1 MEALDG
7 NAIAGRLFE
16 VFGVEMT
23 SARGVCAYCGTT
35 AYVAELEV
43 YVQAPGT
50 VARCRSC
57 KRVVMVLVEVRG
69 VTCVDLLGLAEIEPA
84 RPSDDQSQATP
95 PGSLSGGSGAGG
107 QER

>member
-7 NAIAGRLFE
+7 NAIGGLLND

-23 SARGVCAYCGTT
+23 LASGVCAHCG
-35 AYVAELEV
+35 ASRYVAEFEV

-57 KRVVMVLVEVRG
+57 GAVLMVLVDVRG
-69 VTCVDLLGLAEIEPA
+69 IRCVDLRGLSE
-84 RPSDDQSQATP
+84 
-95 PGSLSGGSGAGG
+95 LVK
-107 QER
+107 